1 MREEEIRVGDRLR
14 IREWDDMAAEFGI
27 RDGEIQCDATFIP
40 EMKELCGMPFTVKD
54 IIQDPRRHYRRYR
67 PEEDGFA
74 YRIITAHM
82 LEPIGKESEEIIPG
96 PAEDLFG
103 FLFQ

>member
-27 RDGEIQCDATFIP
+27 RDGEIQCDATFVQG
-40 EMKELCGMPFTVKD
+40 MKRLCGMPFTVKD
-54 IIQDPRRHYRRYR
+54 IRGTERYYSR
-67 PEEDGFA
+67 YESEEDGFA
-74 YRIITAHM
+74 AWIITAHM
-82 LEPIGKESEEIIPG
+82 LEPIEEEVIPE
-96 PAEDLFG
+96 PSEDLFG